1 MAASLKL
8 MEGKGEFVKRK
19 LPSGEIQDI
28 CRCKWNADFAKA
40 CIAQVHGAYLEEV
53 IRNNGRYD
61 KGSMPEKRRGYGID
75 HRCEY
80 CYSYTNWGQVTPRVI
95 DDVAEQEF
103 RDKRPEIVRI
113 GKNVE
118 CGHPFYIPTLIPFLE
133 LCQKYGAGIIFPTKM
148 LPFIQPGEKT
158 QILSDYSELNIFT
171 DGDLTSKLKKV
182 GGVIH
187 YSICADRFES
197 GAVSQGFTNEWRVEQ
212 ARRYHE
218 KKVNVDLTIVC
229 DVTQSVAD
237 NERAGFYVAHALNSA
252 KKYGLIARILP
263 IRIHSNKLAKSVTG
277 LSMQALRNKHPSF
290 PGFEHQNQGKWRK
303 RGNNEI
309 APLVLHPDFKELY
322 DSGLGI
328 CGEIGEDEYCDDC
341 NLCPSCPSRI
351 VFPLREKPEVD
362 YSRKVMAKDRREWRN
377 REKRKIEKEKEK
389 NQMKLL
395 FSE

>member
-1 MAASLKL
+1 
-8 MEGKGEFVKRK
+8 MEGKGEFVKRR
-19 LPSGEIQDI
+19 LPGGEIQDV

-53 IRNNGRYD
+53 VRNNGRYD

-75 HRCEY
+75 HRCDY
-80 CYSYTNWGQVTPRVI
+80 CYSYTNWGQVTPRLI
-95 DDVAEQEF
+95 DDVTEQEF

-118 CGHPFYIPTLIPFLE
+118 CGHPFYISTLISFLE

-148 LPFIQPGEKT
+148 LPFQEK
-158 QILSDYSELNIFT
+158 LV
-171 DGDLTSKLKKV
+171 SKLKSAE
-182 GGVIH
+182 GAIH

-218 KKVNVDLTIVC
+218 RKVNADLTIVC
-229 DVTQSVAD
+229 DVTQSIAD
-237 NERAGFYVAHALNSA
+237 NKKAGFYIANALGSA
-252 KKYGLIARILP
+252 KKYGITARILP
-263 IRIHSNKLAKSVTG
+263 LRIHSNTLAKSVTG
-277 LSMQALRNKHPSF
+277 LSLQALRNSHPSF
-290 PGFEHQNQGKWRK
+290 PGFEHQNQGKWRE

-309 APLVLHPDFKELY
+309 APLVLHPDFQELY

-328 CGEIGEDEYCDDC
+328 CGEVGEDEYCDDC

-351 VFPLREKPEVD
+351 VFPLKEKPEVD

-377 REKRKIEKEKEK
+377 REKIKIEKEREK
-389 NQMKLL
+389 KQMNLV
-395 FSE
+395 FSG